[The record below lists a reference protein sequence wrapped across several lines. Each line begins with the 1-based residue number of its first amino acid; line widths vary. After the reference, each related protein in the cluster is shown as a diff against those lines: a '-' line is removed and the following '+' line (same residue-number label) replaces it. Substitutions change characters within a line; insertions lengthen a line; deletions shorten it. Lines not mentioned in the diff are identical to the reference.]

1 MTEQGD
7 FRRDMV
13 ALNAD
18 VVGYSRLIADDF
30 ESTTATMTDYHH
42 LVETLLEAE
51 GGMLANFVGDSF
63 MAVFDDVADAVQ
75 GAIRITREI
84 EERNTGIPAASRVR
98 FRMGLDM
105 GDVGASAGQFHGD
118 ALNIAARI
126 QAVARPGGI
135 SVSGRVYRALDEP
148 ALRFRPVGRQKLKNI
163 PEQIA
168 VYDFSDL
175 PSDGLVAGDRSSLSL
190 EAPTVAVLPIHTESA
205 DDSVRSAAA
214 IIRRELLHALAGV
227 PLLEVID
234 APTEPGVDHPAA
246 TARYILESGVHQV
259 GDQARVYASLLDVA
273 TMNPVKSH
281 RWAVRA
287 DELLGISEQVA
298 EDVLRSIE
306 VELVVGAPAGL
317 YADLGDAESI
327 EKIYLGWYH
336 LRSDTREGWARAVE
350 LFGDV
355 AREHPDKPYGRVL
368 AAYSLWIGAS
378 NEWVPDPQATL
389 VQARDMARESAEIG
403 DPTGMARA
411 VQAAVLMSQGKVD
424 EAGETMEDLG
434 IVRPTCDITFGLEG
448 SVRRYMGD
456 WEKAVELLDVAMRL
470 TGINKPWYP
479 TVKAVSLFMGGR
491 LEEAA
496 SIAEAVLE
504 HQPNNLEALMV
515 LAAAQQELGLE
526 RRAEATAQTIRERF
540 PSVDT
545 DAWLDRH
552 PYQRRDLVE
561 RWKGDLASA
570 GATAID

>member
-1 MTEQGD
+1 
-7 FRRDMV
+7 MV

-30 ESTTATMTDYHH
+30 ESTTATMTLYHD
-42 LVETLLEAE
+42 LVETLLAAE
-51 GGMLANFVGDSF
+51 GGTLANFVGDSF
-63 MAVFDDVADAVQ
+63 MAVFDDVADAMR
-75 GAIRITREI
+75 GAIRITTEI
-84 EERNTGIPAASRVR
+84 EERNAGIPATSRVR

-105 GDVGASAGQFHGD
+105 GDVGASGGKFHGD

-126 QAVARPGGI
+126 QAVAHPGGI

-148 ALRFRPVGRQKLKNI
+148 ALRFRPVGRQKLKNV
-163 PEQIA
+163 PDQIA
-168 VYDFSDL
+168 VYDFSGL
-175 PSDGLVAGDRSSLSL
+175 PSDGHVATDRSSLSL
-190 EAPTVAVLPIHTESA
+190 EAPTVAVLPIHAESA

-214 IIRRELLHALAGV
+214 IIRSEMLHSLAGV

-259 GDQARVYASLLDVA
+259 GDQVRVYASLLDVT

-287 DELLGISEQVA
+287 DELLGLSEQVA
-298 EDVLRSIE
+298 EDVLRTIE

-368 AAYSLWIGAS
+368 SAYSLWIGAG

-389 VQARDMARESAEIG
+389 VQARDLARESAEIG
-403 DPTGMARA
+403 DPTGMAQA
-411 VQAAVLMSQGKVD
+411 VQAAVLMSQGNVD
-424 EAGETMEDLG
+424 EAIETMEDLE

-479 TVKAVSLFMGGR
+479 TVKAVSLFIGER

-515 LAAAQQELGLE
+515 LAAAQQELGLD

-545 DAWLDRH
+545 EAWLDRH
-552 PYQRRDLVE
+552 PYQRRDLVD
-561 RWKGDLASA
+561 RWKDDLASA
-570 GATAID
+570 GASAID

>member
-1 MTEQGD
+1 MTEHGD

-30 ESTTATMTDYHH
+30 ESTTATMTDYHQ
-42 LVETLLEAE
+42 LVETVLAAD
-51 GGMLANFVGDSF
+51 GGTLANFVGDSF
-63 MAVFDDVADAVQ
+63 MAVFDDVS
-75 GAIRITREI
+75 GAMRAAIEITTEV
-84 EERNTGIPAASRVR
+84 EDRNLDTPESSKVR

-105 GDVGASAGQFHGD
+105 GDVGATSGKYHGD

-126 QAVARPGGI
+126 QAISHPGGI

-175 PSDGLVAGDRSSLSL
+175 PSDGQAATGRSSLSL
-190 EAPTVAVLPIHTESA
+190 ESPTVAVLPIHTESA

-214 IIRRELLHALAGV
+214 ILRRDLLHTLAGV

-234 APTEPGVDHPAA
+234 APIEPGVDHPAA
-246 TARYILESGVHQV
+246 SARYILETGVHQV
-259 GDQARVYASLLDVA
+259 GDQVRVYASLLDVA

-287 DELLGISEQVA
+287 DEMLGLSEQVA

-327 EKIYLGWYH
+327 EKVYSGWYH
-336 LRSDTREGWARAVE
+336 LRSDTREGWTRAVE
-350 LFGDV
+350 LFGEV
-355 AREHPDKPYGRVL
+355 ARDHPEKPYGKVL
-368 AAYSLWIGAS
+368 SAYSLWVGAS
-378 NEWVPDPQATL
+378 NEWVTDPEAAL

-403 DPTGMARA
+403 DPTGMAQA

-424 EAGETMEDLG
+424 EAIEMMEDLE
-434 IVRPTCDITFGLEG
+434 IVRPTCDITFGLKG

-456 WEKAVELLDVAMRL
+456 WEQAVELLDVAMRL

-479 TVKAVSLFMGGR
+479 TVKAVSLFIGGR
-491 LEEAA
+491 LEEASA
-496 SIAEAVLE
+496 IAEAVLE
-504 HQPNNLEALMV
+504 HQPNNLEALLV
-515 LAAAQQELGLE
+515 LAAAQQELGLD
-526 RRAEATAQTIRERF
+526 RRAEATAQIIRERF
-540 PSVDT
+540 PSIDT
-545 DAWLDRH
+545 AAWLDRH
-552 PYQRRDLVE
+552 PYQRREIVE

-570 GATAID
+570 GAIGGG

>member
-1 MTEQGD
+1 MSENGD

-30 ESTTATMTDYHH
+30 ESTTATMTEYHE
-42 LVETLLEAE
+42 LVESLLAAE
-51 GGMLANFVGDSF
+51 GGTLANFVGDSF
-63 MAVFDDVADAVQ
+63 MAVFDDVADAMRA
-75 GAIRITREI
+75 AIRITTEV
-84 EERNTGIPAASRVR
+84 EGRNAGTTASSMVR

-105 GDVGASAGQFHGD
+105 GDVGATDGNYHGD

-126 QAVARPGGI
+126 QAVAQPGGI

-168 VYDFSDL
+168 VYDFFDL
-175 PSDGLVAGDRSSLSL
+175 PSDGQVATDRSSLSL
-190 EAPTVAVLPIHTESA
+190 EAPTVAVLPIHAESA

-214 IIRRELLHALAGV
+214 IIRRELLHTLAGV

-234 APTEPGVDHPAA
+234 APTEPSVDHPAA
-246 TARYILESGVHQV
+246 TARYMLETGVHQS
-259 GDQARVYASLLDVA
+259 GDDVRVYASLIDV
-273 TMNPVKSH
+273 TTLNLVKSH
-281 RWAVRA
+281 RWMVRV
-287 DELLGISEQVA
+287 DEMLGLCDQIT

-317 YADLGDAESI
+317 YADLGDAASI

-336 LRSDTREGWARAVE
+336 LRADTPEGWARALE

-355 AREHPDKPYGRVL
+355 AREHPERPYGRVL
-368 AAYSLWIGAS
+368 TAYALWIGAS
-378 NEWVPDPQATL
+378 NEWVPDAQAAL
-389 VQARDMARESAEIG
+389 DQARDLARESAELG
-403 DPTGMARA
+403 DPTGMAQA
-411 VQAAVLMSQGKVD
+411 VQAAVAMSQGKVD
-424 EAGETMEDLG
+424 EANEAMQDLET
-434 IVRPTCDITFGLEG
+434 VRPTCDITFGLKG

-456 WEKAVELLDVAMRL
+456 WEEAVELLDVAMRL
-470 TGINKPWYP
+470 TAINKPWYP

-491 LEEAA
+491 LEESA
-496 SIAEAVLE
+496 SIAEVVLE

-515 LAAAQQELGLE
+515 LAAAQQELGLD

-545 DAWLDRH
+545 EAWLDRH
-552 PYQRRDLVE
+552 PYQRRELVE

-570 GATAID
+570 GATAAD